1 MLAYKGFNSKLQ
13 CTPSGKT
20 FQYEVGKS
28 YEEPEADLCSK
39 GFHACEMPLDVFSY
53 YPPSSSR
60 YCEVDLEDIKDQK
73 SNDSKLVG
81 KKIHIKAEIGL
92 SGIINAG
99 VKFILGKV
107 KWSGENSS
115 AGDRSGASATGYC
128 SGASATGY
136 RSGAMAVG
144 NNCSADAGKNSVACV
159 VGDNGKCKG
168 EIGAGLALTE
178 YKVIDGEKTLIHIK
192 GIIVDGKKIKENTYY
207 YLKNGELL
215 EAE

>member
-1 MLAYKGFNSKLQ
+1 MQAYKGFNNKLQ
-13 CTPSGKT
+13 CTPGEKV
-20 FQYEVGKS
+20 FQYEIGKS
-28 YEEPEADLCSK
+28 YEEPEADLCK
-39 GFHACEMPLDVFSY
+39 AGFHACENPLDVFSY

-73 SNDSKLVG
+73 SGDSKLVG

-92 SGIINAG
+92 SGIIYAG
-99 VKFILGKV
+99 VKFTLDKV

-115 AGDRSGASATGYC
+115 TGNYSGASATGY
-128 SGASATGY
+128 Y
-136 RSGAMAVG
+136 SGAMAVG

-192 GIIVDGKKIKENTYY
+192 GVIVDGKNIKENTYY

-215 EAE
+215 EVE

>member
-1 MLAYKGFNSKLQ
+1 MQAYKGFNNKLQ
-13 CTPSGKT
+13 CTPGEKV
-20 FQYEVGKS
+20 FQYEIGKS
-28 YEEPEADLCSK
+28 YEEPEADLCK
-39 GFHACEMPLDVFSY
+39 AGFHACENPLDVFSY

-92 SGIINAG
+92 SGIIYAG
-99 VKFILGKV
+99 VKFTLDKV

-115 AGDRSGASATGYC
+115 TGNYSGASATGY
-128 SGASATGY
+128 Y
-136 RSGAMAVG
+136 SGAMAVG

-192 GIIVDGKKIKENTYY
+192 GVIVDGKNIKENTYY

-215 EAE
+215 EVE

>member
-92 SGIINAG
+92 SGNYQC
-99 VKFILGKV
+99 
-107 KWSGENSS
+107 
-115 AGDRSGASATGYC
+115 RS
-128 SGASATGY
+128 
-136 RSGAMAVG
+136 
-144 NNCSADAGKNSVACV
+144 
-159 VGDNGKCKG
+159 
-168 EIGAGLALTE
+168 
-178 YKVIDGEKTLIHIK
+178 
-192 GIIVDGKKIKENTYY
+192 
-207 YLKNGELL
+207 
-215 EAE
+215 